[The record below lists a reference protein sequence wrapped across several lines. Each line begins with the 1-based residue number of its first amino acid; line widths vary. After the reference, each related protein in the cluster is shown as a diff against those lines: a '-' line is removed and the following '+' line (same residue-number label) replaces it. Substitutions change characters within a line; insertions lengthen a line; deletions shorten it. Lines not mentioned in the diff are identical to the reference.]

1 MSFWP
6 FQNRTLV
13 LSCSAD
19 VALSRLQASV
29 LQMDKK
35 EYNPK
40 TTEEDEIEFNGWF
53 SDYNFRISKRIAH
66 PDNFLPI
73 VDGRIEPTSS
83 GSILFVN
90 FKLFFSSLLMV
101 MVWTILSIL
110 LATFFLFVYH
120 QIIYA
125 SIAVVVGLVQYVVVV
140 LNFNRQVVKTW
151 MVLKNILIEP
161 IPSK

>member
-1 MSFWP
+1 MSLWP

-19 VALSRLQASV
+19 EALRRLKNSV
-29 LQMDKK
+29 VEMDKK

-40 TTEEDEIEFNGWF
+40 EKAEDDTEFNGWF
-53 SDYNFRISKRIAH
+53 SDYTFRLSKRIAH
-66 PDNFLPI
+66 PDNFIPI
-73 VDGRIEPTSS
+73 VDGHIESTSS

-101 MVWTILSIL
+101 SLWTILSIL
-110 LATFFLFVYH
+110 LAIFFLFVYH
-120 QIIYA
+120 QVIYA
-125 SIAVVVGLVQYVVVV
+125 SIAIVVGLVQYFVVT

-151 MVLKNILIEP
+151 MALKSVLVEP